1 MTRQEHDRHTTR
13 ANDKAMYAFGNASAL
28 HGEERARLVEEL
40 AQYIIRLK
48 TRERIRADTNII
60 RSQLAARLPSDPP
73 EWRLRGEAR
82 LRLNFD
88 VHWRALELLASDE

>member
-1 MTRQEHDRHTTR
+1 MTHKEYDECTKR
-13 ANDKAMYAFGNASAL
+13 ANDMARHAFLNAYTL
-28 HGEERARLVEEL
+28 QGEERARFVEEL

-60 RSQLAARLPSDPP
+60 RSQLAAGLPSEPP
-73 EWRLRGEAR
+73 EWQRHGEAR